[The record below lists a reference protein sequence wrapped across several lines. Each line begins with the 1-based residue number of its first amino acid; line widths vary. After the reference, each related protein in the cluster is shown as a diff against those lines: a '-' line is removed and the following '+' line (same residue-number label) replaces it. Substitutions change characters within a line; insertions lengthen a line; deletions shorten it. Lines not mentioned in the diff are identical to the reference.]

1 MIDCKTMNGFKHVA
15 RRWLPALLF
24 LLGCGLPLASSAQL
38 IDDIEVHTVQG
49 VAEIRLQ
56 FTVPVRYIK
65 HFPAERGELIKLYL
79 QTVGLEDSEEIFP
92 REYAHTPPIPLASP
106 FHVIYTTA
114 RTCFAVQDPL
124 CLDIQFSQP
133 VRFRIRPGN
142 DGRSILLTILPDS
155 EPAKDKPEPAKKR

>member
-1 MIDCKTMNGFKHVA
+1 MMTGFRGNA
-15 RRWLPALLF
+15 RWPSALVF
-24 LLGCGLPLASSAQL
+24 LLGCALPLASRAQL
-38 IDDIEVHTVQG
+38 IDDIEARTVQG

-65 HFPAERGELIKLYL
+65 HFPVDRGEMIKLYL
-79 QTVGLEDSEEIFP
+79 QTVGLEDREEIYP
-92 REYAHTPPIPLASP
+92 REYVRTPPIPLGSP

-114 RTCFAVQDPL
+114 RTCFAIQDPL

-142 DGRSILLTILPDS
+142 DGRSILLTVLPDN
-155 EPAKDKPEPAKKR
+155 EPVKGKTGPARTR

>member
-1 MIDCKTMNGFKHVA
+1 MIKNKPMNRYGHFA
-15 RRWLPALLF
+15 PRWLLALFF
-24 LLGCGLPLASSAQL
+24 LVGCGLPIAAAAEL

-79 QTVGLEDSEEIFP
+79 QTVGLEDNEEINA
-92 REYAHTPPIPLASP
+92 REYAHTPPIPLAPP

-114 RTCFAVQDPL
+114 RTCLAVQDPL
-124 CLDIQFSQP
+124 CLDIRFSQP

-142 DGRSILLTILPDS
+142 DGRSILLTVLPDS
-155 EPAKDKPEPAKKR
+155 EPVKDKNGQKNPR

>member
-1 MIDCKTMNGFKHVA
+1 MNGIGHGVA
-15 RRWLPALLF
+15 TTWLLSALLF
-24 LLGCGLPLASSAQL
+24 VLGSGLPMAAAAEL
-38 IDDIEVHTVQG
+38 IDDIEAHTVQG

-65 HFPAERGELIKLYL
+65 HFPADRGELIKLYL
-79 QTVGLEDSEEIFP
+79 QTVGLENSEEVYP
-92 REYAHTPPIPLASP
+92 REYARTPAISMAPP

-124 CLDIQFSQP
+124 CLDIQFSKP

-142 DGRSILLTILPDS
+142 DGRSILLTVLPDS
-155 EPAKDKPEPAKKR
+155 DPVKDKTEPANRH